1 MKKALGKKELL
12 VIVPLSMSSI
22 DRLEHK
28 GQFPKRFYITDG
40 RCAWDGDEIEQW
52 LDERKANNP
61 KEFGGTKPDVTK
73 RKYRPVSNTA

>member
-40 RCAWDGDEIEQW
+40 AVPGMVMRSNSGSTNVRPIT
-52 LDERKANNP
+52 P
-61 KEFGGTKPDVTK
+61 KNLVAQSLTSQRENIGQ
-73 RKYRPVSNTA
+73 